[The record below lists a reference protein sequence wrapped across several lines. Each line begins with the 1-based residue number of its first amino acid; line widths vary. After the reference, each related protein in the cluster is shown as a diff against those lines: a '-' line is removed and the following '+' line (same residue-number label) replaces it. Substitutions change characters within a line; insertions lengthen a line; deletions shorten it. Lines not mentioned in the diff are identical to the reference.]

1 MYTEVHGGVM
11 DKQSAVSQRRE
22 NRVPV
27 TVVGEADSRT
37 ASRMRCIFSG
47 MSKRAQANFRW
58 ICRLILRIGAPLP
71 RNPPII

>member
-27 TVVGEADSRT
+27 TVVGT
-37 ASRMRCIFSG
+37 ASRMRCIFTG
-47 MSKRAQANFRW
+47 MSKRRQIFA
-58 ICRLILRIGAPLP
+58 GYVV
-71 RNPPII
+71 